1 MHIFS
6 LRRIFRALHGVKY
19 STCEQCGEPISASS
33 NLHSCNPQQIPLNFY
48 YTKLTESSRS
58 VHFYDRSIGRGFL
71 HEVKVWASG
80 YILGVE
86 LTIEDLKTKQFY
98 QIRRG
103 ETVGKFFR
111 LSLTNGEFIQKVE
124 FGCDFHGMYYLGFV
138 SNKQEMGVGD
148 MNRPIRMFEF
158 PKDCGLVGLFGG
170 FTDKIL
176 HLGFY
181 FDSIFEVNWARHREL
196 MLIKSKG
203 RETEGNQLN
212 LLLRLDDQLFRY
224 LASFV

>member
-1 MHIFS
+1 
-6 LRRIFRALHGVKY
+6 
-19 STCEQCGEPISASS
+19 
-33 NLHSCNPQQIPLNFY
+33 
-48 YTKLTESSRS
+48 
-58 VHFYDRSIGRGFL
+58 
-71 HEVKVWASG
+71 
-80 YILGVE
+80 
-86 LTIEDLKTKQFY
+86 
-98 QIRRG
+98 
-103 ETVGKFFR
+103 
-111 LSLTNGEFIQKVE
+111 
-124 FGCDFHGMYYLGFV
+124 
-138 SNKQEMGVGD
+138 

-203 RETEGNQLN
+203 KESEGNELN